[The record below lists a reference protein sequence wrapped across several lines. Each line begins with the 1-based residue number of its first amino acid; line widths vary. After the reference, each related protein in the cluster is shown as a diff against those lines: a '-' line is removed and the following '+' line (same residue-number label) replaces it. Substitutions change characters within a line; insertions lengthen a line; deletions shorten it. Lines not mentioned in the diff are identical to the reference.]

1 MRTFDVSMTE
11 DMLRLLLA
19 LTAVFLIYKMMPS
32 LRDVTASRPSPGVRI
47 SSDPVQRGIWNG
59 TPWASGKYEI
69 TPLASYDIE
78 AVVIS
83 TEPYWLGRESELS
96 PIDFA
101 VAWGPMSDQAKI
113 NQVHFSQGGRFLR
126 YSGAQLPLSASEIN
140 AHTANMHLIPATN
153 EIASELKSAARGQ
166 IVSLSGYLVRAETKD
181 GFRWTSSL
189 SRTDTGSGACEL
201 MWVERYSAR

>member
-19 LTAVFLIYKMMPS
+19 LTAAFLIYKFVPS
-32 LRDVTASRPSPGVRI
+32 FRDISAPRPSPGVRI
-47 SSDPVQRGIWNG
+47 ASDPVQRGIWSG
-59 TPWASGKYEI
+59 APWTSGKYQI

-101 VAWGPMSDQAKI
+101 VAWGPMSDQAMI
-113 NQVHFSQGGRFLR
+113 DQVHFSQGGRFLR
-126 YSGAQLPLSASEIN
+126 YSGHQLPLSASEIN
-140 AHTANMHLIPATN
+140 SHTANMHLIPATN
-153 EIASELKSAARGQ
+153 EIASELKTATRGQ
-166 IVSLSGYLVRAETKD
+166 IVNLSGYLVRAEAKD

-189 SRTDTGSGACEL
+189 SRTDTGFGACEL